1 MSRTRLIGRRIFQSM
16 DTPGRFPRRDNG
28 SMSDA
33 QPAAADFCCPN
44 CAQPVP
50 VPLLC
55 GDCGALLCRTCGKPV
70 ERIDELGIG

>member
-1 MSRTRLIGRRIFQSM
+1 
-16 DTPGRFPRRDNG
+16 
-28 SMSDA
+28 MSDA
-33 QPAAADFCCPN
+33 QPATAEFYCPN

-50 VPLLC
+50 EPLLC

>member
-1 MSRTRLIGRRIFQSM
+1 MGRTERAESSNLQR
-16 DTPGRFPRRDNG
+16 DRFPQRDNG
-28 SMSDA
+28 NMSDA
-33 QPAAADFCCPN
+33 QPATAEFYCPN

-50 VPLLC
+50 EPLLC